1 MPNTIE
7 HDVAAGADAAGE
19 VETAEITFEDKPEGP
34 IAAAIIAGGIGAAA
48 IGLFTVLAEASTS
61 VKDWLQWSDRV
72 GPLSGKTIMALI
84 VWLVSWAVLHLI
96 YRHRAYETLRA
107 LAIALVLIGL
117 GVLGTFPTFF
127 QAFAP

>member
-107 LAIALVLIGL
+107 LTIALVLIGL